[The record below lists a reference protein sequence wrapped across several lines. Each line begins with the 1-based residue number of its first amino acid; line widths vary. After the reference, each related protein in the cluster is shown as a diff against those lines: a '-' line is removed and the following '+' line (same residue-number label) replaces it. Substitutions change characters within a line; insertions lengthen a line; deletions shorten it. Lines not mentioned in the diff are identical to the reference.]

1 MMVEGEA
8 YMTAKRDAHMIGKR
22 EARIIKT
29 GLLVIGAGPAGL
41 SAAISAG
48 KAGTPVMLLER
59 SHVPGGQLIKQ
70 THMFF
75 GSEKQYAASRGFDIA
90 DILLSSL
97 DSLPNV
103 ELFLNSTVLSIYDD
117 GIVTAEIDGKYQKIL
132 PEAILVATGA
142 SEKSLVFPN
151 NDLPGIYGA
160 GAVQTLM
167 NQYGVLPAEN
177 VVMLGA
183 GNIGLIV
190 SYQLLQAGSNVQ
202 AVV

>member
-1 MMVEGEA
+1 MVVKVG
-8 YMTAKRDAHMIGKR
+8 TG
-22 EARIIKT
+22 IIKT

-75 GSEKQYAASRGFDIA
+75 GSEKQYASSRGFDIA

-97 DSLPNV
+97 DSLQNV

-117 GIVTAEIDGKYQKIL
+117 GIVTAEIYGKYRKIL

-142 SEKSLVFPN
+142 SKSLWFS
-151 NDLPGIYGA
+151 LI
-160 GAVQTLM
+160 TTCREFM
-167 NQYGVLPAEN
+167 
-177 VVMLGA
+177 
-183 GNIGLIV
+183 GLV
-190 SYQLLQAGSNVQ
+190 RYRH
-202 AVV
+202 